1 MTLLDISTEWSAW
14 LDWTVV
20 SLCLAAIGWYE
31 WRTEQQRSRA
41 PQRIAR
47 HTHGLIR
54 ANWVRH
60 TMARSGNEVMA
71 VQTLRNSMMA
81 ASITASTAIL
91 TLMGTLSYVAPRLT
105 ETILKIS
112 MPSTT
117 EIIHMILLMLL
128 AIVLFA
134 AFVCSSMAVRFYNH
148 LGYMMATPENDD
160 AQRTQLAELGATY
173 AIKAGDQY
181 SLSLRCFFYIAPL
194 ICGLAYLPLMI
205 PGTLALLA
213 MLHWFNEAPIESS
226 TLKLNDSA
234 R

>member
-1 MTLLDISTEWSAW
+1 MTLLNALTELPVW
-14 LDWTVV
+14 LTWAIIIF
-20 SLCLAAIGWYE
+20 CLAAIALYE
-31 WRTEQQRSRA
+31 WRIEQQRLLA

-54 ANWVRH
+54 ANWVRQ
-60 TMARSGNEVMA
+60 TMAKPGNEVMA

-91 TLMGTLSYVAPRLT
+91 TLMGTLSYVAPRLND
-105 ETILKIS
+105 TILKIS
-112 MPSTT
+112 ISNSTD
-117 EIIHMILLMLL
+117 IIHIILLMLL

-148 LGYMMATPENDD
+148 LGYMMATPENDK
-160 AQRTQLAELGATY
+160 QRTQLAELGAAY
-173 AIKAGDQY
+173 AIRAGDQY

-194 ICGLAYLPLMI
+194 ISGLAYLPLMI

-213 MLHWFNEAPIESS
+213 MLRWFNEAPAASGTLNLNHESE
-226 TLKLNDSA
+226 
-234 R
+234 

>member
-1 MTLLDISTEWSAW
+1 MTLLNISTEWSAW

-20 SLCLAAIGWYE
+20 SLCLAAIALYE

-41 PQRIAR
+41 PQQIAR

-60 TMARSGNEVMA
+60 TMAKPGNEVMA

-112 MPSTT
+112 IPSTT

-148 LGYMMATPENDD
+148 LGYMMATPEND
-160 AQRTQLAELGATY
+160 ARRAQLAELGASY

-213 MLHWFNEAPIESS
+213 MLQWFNEAPIES
-226 TLKLNDSA
+226 TMLKLNDSA
-234 R
+234 K